1 MRMLLI
7 LLLVGALALGGFLTK
22 PDEAAHKRNVDAKL
36 MEQNGG
42 DEIGA
47 ILDAVGKLVGVQTS
61 SFEDLVVASKYTVRS
76 GEAVVIECL
85 GLYGQFLCS
94 QPEAK

>member
-7 LLLVGALALGGFLTK
+7 LLLAGALGVGGFLTK

-36 MEQNGG
+36 MELNGG
-42 DEIGA
+42 DPIGA
-47 ILDAVGKLVGVQTS
+47 VLDAVGKLAGTQTS
-61 SFEDLVVASKYTVRS
+61 SFEDLVVATKYTVRS
-76 GEAVVIECL
+76 GDSVVIECL

-94 QPEAK
+94 QPGAK

>member
-1 MRMLLI
+1 MLLI
-7 LLLVGALALGGFLTK
+7 LLLVGALAAGGFLTK

-36 MEQNGG
+36 MELNGG
-42 DEIGA
+42 DPIGA
-47 ILDAVGKLVGVQTS
+47 VLDAVGKLAGTQTS
-61 SFEDLVVASKYTVRS
+61 AFEDLVVATKYTVRS
-76 GEAVVIECL
+76 GDSVVIECL